1 MKKIILFI
9 WLSFVPFLIDAQQS
23 VMTMIKKHEQT
34 FGTKQITLSGNFI
47 QFETT
52 DEQSANIDNIL
63 IDIAETANIPIA
75 QQKEIIKQARSEGFE
90 EYIQIREGNTKINVF
105 LKENAESIQ
114 ALLLQINGEDKFLH
128 LYIEGSFRLSD
139 LEKLDLNFEGMD
151 EVKKIVSK
159 A

>member
-63 IDIAETANIPIA
+63 IDIAESANIPIA
-75 QQKEIIKQARSEGFE
+75 QEKEIIKQARSEGFE